1 MSKSPLVGIVL
12 GSKSDEEKLKKC
24 TDLLEQY
31 GILFELNII
40 SAHRTPNKAAKYAK
54 TAKARGIRVIITAAG
69 LSAALPGVLAAH
81 TTLPVVGLPIA
92 AGALSGKDAL
102 YSIVQMPPGIPVAT
116 VGIDNAANAAHLAA
130 QILAVSDAHLTAG
143 IEKFRA
149 GFGDDQ

>member
-12 GSKSDEEKLKKC
+12 GSKSDEDKLKKC
-24 TDLLEQY
+24 TELLEQY
-31 GILFELNII
+31 GIAFELNII

-54 TAKARGIRVIITAAG
+54 TAKARGIKVIIAAAG

-81 TTLPVVGLPIA
+81 TTLPVIGLPIA

-116 VGIDNAANAAHLAA
+116 VGIDNAANAAHLAV
-130 QILAVSDAHLTAG
+130 QILAVSDNHLTAG